1 MDAPFVA
8 VMVMMS
14 PAEPPLEETLG
25 VVSFVRLSVAD
36 EPESETADR
45 SGVPGADGA
54 VESTVSGSAVPAVD
68 WLPAGSVTFA
78 VTDQLPAESAGRSH
92 DVAEPTTYEHVFV
105 VEPLDAVN
113 STVSPAEAP
122 GSDMAGVV
130 SDVMLS
136 VSDPPVSDDAARSG
150 ADGAAGAVVSMPS
163 EVDGPA
169 DDSFPAGSVN
179 LPDTDH
185 VPSVRVGRSHDVAE
199 PTTYEHVFV
208 VEPLVAVIVAVSP
221 VDPPAT
227 ENAGVVSEV
236 TSSAEEVP
244 ESDAGARSGAAG
256 AAGGVVSSVTV
267 GPAAAAPGPTVPV
280 DDVTDPDESVGVTVP
295 SLHPD
300 TVTVNVADVPTDGLG
315 VKTQPVAFPAF
326 EKSAALS
333 VEASIVPEKS
343 RE

>member
-1 MDAPFVA
+1 
-8 VMVMMS
+8 MVMMS

-105 VEPLDAVN
+105 VEP
-113 STVSPAEAP
+113 
-122 GSDMAGVV
+122 
-130 SDVMLS
+130 
-136 VSDPPVSDDAARSG
+136 
-150 ADGAAGAVVSMPS
+150 
-163 EVDGPA
+163 
-169 DDSFPAGSVN
+169 F
-179 LPDTDH
+179 
-185 VPSVRVGRSHDVAE
+185 
-199 PTTYEHVFV
+199 
-208 VEPLVAVIVAVSP
+208 VAVMVAVSP